1 MGVFKK
7 SKKNKLDRRPSN
19 PLLLEQQQALQR
31 RNPAKQVIETAPEAA
46 REAQWQP
53 PLQRHIKPDDGSE
66 FVTIRVRILNGDAEH
81 DFNAKFPAGTLPGQ
95 KVCDIIAEREG
106 VHPDCRSMFALWV
119 VSKDLELQIR
129 PDLDIFSIMNKWN
142 TLVLNYTHYPEAI
155 DPNHPINRHWFVYR
169 REATL
174 TKRLERLVTHDPTV
188 RLLYGEAKRNVM
200 TGRYVCTVEDAIV
213 LAGIQT
219 SLVSGSYDRAR
230 HPDGYLINNDFWKTL
245 IPARLHDEHKPGE
258 WEAAIRGEHSKH
270 VGKEPAALRQAYV
283 EYTREWA
290 CYGCAFFPCCK
301 DRPPAGFFEF
311 RLQRWQIGIS
321 TDGCVVLDQDK
332 NGYAF
337 AKQWDDVVLKHS
349 SDRIIIRW
357 KENDKMKKLKLFTPQ
372 APMIHN
378 LALRAKYLALKGVTE
393 EATTAVQ
400 SAATTR
406 KSVEA
411 NNAQM
416 SQGVAGYGQPPD
428 YTSAMSSR
436 RSEEGSDNSV
446 GAYTSVRPAQGR
458 TRASSFHAPIPEEYQ
473 SVYDELKERTSV
485 SNGPGA
491 QPTASWRLAAL
502 DEMVQSAVADLD
514 SFAPSGM
521 APSAPSMDDVR
532 GYPSSQPTAG
542 ATGVMRRSSTGPKPL
557 GAFASSRRPS
567 MQTFQASSLQSDA
580 PASVETPPQRPVL
593 GAFGGSRHPSQN
605 GLAALGAFGGSRHPS
620 QNGLAAFM
628 AQPKSVPEPPQLN
641 HTAEVTTGS
650 LYATPSGSRTQI
662 ANAYIASSGP
672 SSSSY
677 VAESS
682 SVSVVTHISRDQSAP
697 RGFPASASFD
707 ASRRGGS
714 QRGRRPSFIDAIG
727 DAFKDTGVRR
737 GADAAPNYAAAFET
751 YL

>member
-7 SKKNKLDRRPSN
+7 SKKNKLDRQPSN

-174 TKRLERLVTHDPTV
+174 TKRVERLVTHDPTV
-188 RLLYGEAKRNVM
+188 RLLYGEAKRNIM
-200 TGRYVCTVEDAIV
+200 TGRYVCTVEDAII

-230 HPDGYLINNDFWKTL
+230 HPDGYLLNNDFWKTL
-245 IPARLHDEHKPGE
+245 IPARLHDERKPGE
-258 WEAAIRGEHSKH
+258 WETAIRSEHSKH
-270 VGKEPAALRQAYV
+270 AGKEPAALRQAYL
-283 EYTREWA
+283 EYAREWA

-311 RLQRWQIGIS
+311 RLQRWQVGIS

-337 AKQWDDVVLKHS
+337 AKQWDDVVVKNS
-349 SDRIIIRW
+349 SDRIILRW
-357 KENDKMKKLKLFTPQ
+357 KENDKQKKLKLYTPQ

-378 LALRAKYLALKGVTE
+378 LALRAKYLALKGVAE

-416 SQGVAGYGQPPD
+416 SQGIASYGQPPD
-428 YTSAMSSR
+428 YSSAMSSR
-436 RSEEGSDNSV
+436 RSEEGSDNSI
-446 GAYTSVRPAQGR
+446 GAYTSVKSAQGR
-458 TRASSFHAPIPEEYQ
+458 TRASSFHTPIPEEYQ
-473 SVYDELKERTSV
+473 AVYDKPRERTSV
-485 SNGPGA
+485 TTVPGA
-491 QPTASWRLAAL
+491 QPTRTSVTSLPGAQPSASWRLEAL

-514 SFAPSGM
+514 SFAVSGVS
-521 APSAPSMDDVR
+521 PSAPPMDDVR
-532 GYPSSQPTAG
+532 GYSASQATAG

-580 PASVETPPQRPVL
+580 PALVEAGLQRPVL
-593 GAFGGSRHPSQN
+593 GAFGGSRQPSQ
-605 GLAALGAFGGSRHPS
+605 S
-620 QNGLAAFM
+620 GLAAFM
-628 AQPKSVPEPPQLN
+628 AQPKAVPEPQLN
-641 HTAEVTTGS
+641 HTAQLTTGS
-650 LYATPSGSRTQI
+650 FYATPSGSRTQI
-662 ANAYIASSGP
+662 ANSYIASSGP

-682 SVSVVTHISRDQSAP
+682 TVNVITHISRDQSAP

-707 ASRRGGS
+707 ASKRGGS

-727 DAFKDTGVRR
+727 DAFKDTTVRR